1 MGNNLEKTKIQWHS
15 GFYGAAELELSA
27 DREALEFCRE
37 YNLSKAP
44 LRMDLMIIKKTADI
58 QIKNEIGRMFRTYNV
73 VEYKSPDDSL
83 SISDYYKTMAYACL
97 YKGLEER
104 EGQIPVGEVTV
115 SIVRDRY
122 PRKLFKALRREG
134 LTIEEPFRG
143 IYYIKGQKFF
153 DTQIIVTK
161 RLNPKSHRGLRV
173 LSANAHRQDVEAFIE
188 AAKRQTDPGDRNNI
202 EAVLQVS
209 IAANQGLYDEI
220 RRNSVMCDALR
231 ELMREEIEEEKRN
244 AVDSAVQSAVQDA
257 VQSMVQE
264 TEQTILEII
273 KSLMNNLN
281 LTADQAMS
289 AMNFSVEKQAEYR
302 AKV

>member
-1 MGNNLEKTKIQWHS
+1 ML
-15 GFYGAAELELSA
+15 
-27 DREALEFCRE
+27 
-37 YNLSKAP
+37 
-44 LRMDLMIIKKTADI
+44 
-58 QIKNEIGRMFRTYNV
+58 FR
-73 VEYKSPDDSL
+73 S
-83 SISDYYKTMAYACL
+83 
-97 YKGLEER
+97 
-104 EGQIPVGEVTV
+104 
-115 SIVRDRY
+115 
-122 PRKLFKALRREG
+122 
-134 LTIEEPFRG
+134 
-143 IYYIKGQKFF
+143 
-153 DTQIIVTK
+153 
-161 RLNPKSHRGLRV
+161 NPKSHCGLRV

-289 AMNFSVEKQAEYR
+289 AMNISTEKQAEYR
-302 AKV
+302 AKL